1 SFIEEIG
8 MPGDLAVTLVAM
20 VVVSF
25 ALTTLD
31 SATRLLR
38 FNVEEIGSS
47 IAKHK
52 SLRPLGLLIQNR
64 FLATGVAC
72 GAIAFFAT
80 YEIDGRPAGLALW
93 QLFGS
98 TNQLIAGLALI
109 TATVYLRQ
117 EGRNF
122 WPLAVPAVI
131 MIAITLFSL
140 SLKIG
145 DFYSQ
150 GENLLLALAIG
161 LIGIAIG
168 VGATAIGALR
178 RS

>member
-1 SFIEEIG
+1 
-8 MPGDLAVTLVAM
+8 

-38 FNVEEIGSS
+38 FNVEEIGASL
-47 IAKHK
+47 AK
-52 SLRPLGLLIQNR
+52 RPALKPWGLLLQNR
-64 FLATGVAC
+64 FLATAIAC

-80 YEIDGRPAGLALW
+80 YKVDGKPAGLVLW

-117 EGRNF
+117 KGRNF
-122 WPLAVPAVI
+122 WPLALPAVG

-140 SLKIG
+140 SLKIS
-145 DFYSQ
+145 DFRAQ
-150 GENLLLALAIG
+150 GEYLLLALAIG
-161 LIGIAIG
+161 LVLIAIG
-168 VGATAIGALR
+168 VGATAVQALR
-178 RS
+178 RPR